1 MDIKK
6 LQDMIEPVLEEMD
19 IRLYEMKWIRQKE
32 SVLQIA
38 ILRKDGTM
46 DLDTCADASERIS
59 EILDANDPIDIE
71 YTLEVCSPG
80 AERQIRDL
88 SELDTVKDPYVFI
101 RLKTPVKKMTEIK
114 GDVTSRQDG
123 VLVIEYRDK
132 AARRTVE
139 INEDNIEFIR
149 FAVRI

>member
-59 EILDANDPIDIE
+59 EILDANDPIDSE

-80 AERQIRDL
+80 AEREIMDL

-114 GDVTSRQDG
+114 GDVISRQDG

-139 INEDNIEFIR
+139 INEDNIKFIR